1 MSNLVDAANYQ
12 DVQRVSLRRAF
23 IVLTLCIAAAVAA
36 VFMKP
41 EKEIATFRADRLEA
55 VIPSDFGDWKID
67 TSLRP
72 VIPDPTLLSAVNR
85 IYSDTLAR
93 TYVNAQ
99 GDRVMLS
106 LAYGRRQDDTMR
118 LHQPEG
124 CYTGQGFGV
133 RVIGRQSLE
142 INTQSIQVMRMHATM
157 DRRQEPVTYW
167 MVVGGT
173 HAVTQSEA
181 KIAQLRFGLRGYV
194 PDGLLF
200 RVSSFTAD
208 SAVGFRLQDRFV
220 RDLIAAVPPTVRAGL
235 LGS

>member
-1 MSNLVDAANYQ
+1 VTKRLTVGTDWYLERKLLLRALLVLA
-12 DVQRVSLRRAF
+12 
-23 IVLTLCIAAAVAA
+23 LCVASAVIALAL
-36 VFMKP
+36 KP
-41 EKEIATFRADRLEA
+41 HKEIATFQAERLDA
-55 VIPSDFGDWKID
+55 LIPANFGDWKID
-67 TSLRP
+67 ESLRP
-72 VIPDPTLLSAVNR
+72 VIPDPSVLSAVNR

-93 TYVNAQ
+93 TYVNSQ

-133 RVIGRQSLE
+133 RVLGQERLMIE
-142 INTQSIQVMRMHATM
+142 NQSIPVMRIYATM
-157 DRRQEPVTYW
+157 GRRQEPVTYW

-173 HAVTQSEA
+173 HAVTQLEA
-181 KIAQLRFGLRGYV
+181 KISQLRFGLRGYI

-200 RVSSFTAD
+200 RVSSFAAD
-208 SAVGFRLQDRFV
+208 SAVGFRLQDGFV
-220 RDLIAAVPPTVRAGL
+220 RDLVAAVSPTVRAGL